1 MKQFTLLISLQLL
14 SITLLAQRYDLQGKV
29 INKSDASPLIGAH
42 VYLQSESS
50 GQKIT
55 VTDLEGFF
63 VLGDLEKGVYQL
75 KITHLGYMDYDK
87 EISVLEHF
95 DLGSIRMVEGTRL
108 KGVEITEKVIPI
120 EQQGDTMQFN
130 AKAYKTLP
138 DASAE
143 ELIEKMPTI
152 NVDGGKVEAQGEEVK
167 QVLVDGK
174 AFFGNDPTAALRNL
188 PAEVIDKIQVFD
200 QQSDQSQFTGFDDG
214 NTSKTINIITNPN
227 MRNGQFGKV
236 YGGYGYDNKY
246 QAGGNVNVFNGDQR
260 ISIIGQS
267 NNINKQNFAKEDLLG
282 VLGSNNSRRGGR
294 GGRGGRRGR
303 GGGRGQSQGSSVNDF
318 LVPQQGGVATTHAF
332 GLNYT
337 DKWGEQLDVEAS
349 YFFNYTDN
357 LSEESLIQ
365 NFVDNEEVQESYLE
379 ESNTT
384 NLNQNHRLNA
394 RLTYEL
400 NDKNSLILR
409 PRLSWQGNDGLS
421 NTLGENLIGDRLS
434 SQTTNIYEANLT
446 ALNFSNNLLWRHKF
460 EKRRR
465 TLSINFSNGF
475 APKSGSNGLFSQ
487 NEFFRNNTLTDTL
500 DQQSILDLNNLTLG
514 TNIQYTEPIGR
525 MAMLMFNY
533 RLSYQEEESDQSVFD
548 FSTDTNDYDSFN
560 ENLSNI
566 FANDYQTHQVGGGY
580 NYRKRKLMIML
591 RANVQYATLVNEQA
605 FPFEQ
610 TVSNDFLN
618 ILPMAVLR
626 IGDRKTKNLS
636 IFYRTNTQLPSIN
649 QLQNVLDNSNPIQLS
664 TGNPNLLQS
673 FQHRLFARYSKT
685 NVEKS
690 SVFFVLLSGAYTNDY
705 IANSLYLSGSDAPI
719 FDELGIENEA
729 QLSLPVNLDGYWN
742 TRALMT
748 YGFPV
753 EKLSSNLNI
762 DLSVN
767 YNTIPGLINEELNTS
782 STATFGLGLTLGSN
796 ISENLDFT
804 IASRSSYN
812 STQNSLQLQA
822 NTNFLN
828 QKTRLKFNWIIA
840 DGWIFRTDL
849 THQYYDGLAEDL
861 DTNFLLW
868 NASIG
873 KKLFE
878 NDRGEISIS
887 AFDIL
892 KQNVNITRNI
902 TEVYIEDLQTNA
914 LQQFF
919 MLNFKYDIRHFKV
932 K

>member
-1 MKQFTLLISLQLL
+1 MKLTTLFILLQFF
-14 SITLLAQRYDLQGKV
+14 SITLLAQKYDLQGKV
-29 INKSDASPLIGAH
+29 VNKSDKSPLIGAH
-42 VYLQSESS
+42 VYLQSKNS
-50 GQKIT
+50 GEKIT
-55 VTDLEGFF
+55 YTDLNGLF
-63 VLGDLEKGVYQL
+63 VSKALTKGKYQL
-75 KITHLGYMDYDK
+75 KITYLGFATYETSIEIRKDMNLGYIYMTEGVK
-87 EISVLEHF
+87 LE
-95 DLGSIRMVEGTRL
+95 
-108 KGVEITEKVIPI
+108 GVEITEKIVPI

-130 AKAYKTLP
+130 SKAYKTLP

-152 NVDGGKVEAQGEEVK
+152 SVDDGKVEAQGEEVK

-214 NTSKTINIITNPN
+214 NTTKTINIITKPN
-227 MRNGQFGKV
+227 MRNGKFGKV
-236 YGGYGYDNKY
+236 YGGYGYEDKY

-282 VLGSNNSRRGGR
+282 VLGTTNNR
-294 GGRGGRRGR
+294 RGGRRGGR
-303 GGGRGQSQGSSVNDF
+303 RGPGGGKDQGSSVNNF

-337 DKWGEQLDVEAS
+337 DKWGEKLEVEGS

-357 LSEESLIQ
+357 LSEELLIQ

-421 NTLGENLIGDRLS
+421 NTFGENQIGNLLS

-460 EKRRR
+460 DKRRR
-465 TLSINFSNGF
+465 TFSINFSNGF
-475 APKSGSNGLFSQ
+475 APKEGSNNLFSENQ
-487 NEFFRNNTLTDTL
+487 YFRNNALTDTL
-500 DQQSILDLNNLTLG
+500 NQQSILDLNNLTLG
-514 TNIQYTEPIGR
+514 TNIQYTEPLGR
-525 MAMLMFNY
+525 TAMLMFNY

-548 FSTDTNDYDSFN
+548 FATTTNSYDLFN
-560 ENLSNI
+560 DNLSNI
-566 FANDYQTHQVGGGY
+566 FANDYQTHQLGGGY
-580 NYRKRKLMIML
+580 NYRKRNKLMVMI
-591 RANVQYATLVNEQA
+591 RANVQYATMVNEQA
-605 FPFEQ
+605 FPFNQ
-610 TVSNDFLN
+610 TVTNDFFN

-626 IGDRKTKNLS
+626 IGDRKTENLN
-636 IFYRTNTQLPSIN
+636 IFYRTSTQLPSIE

-664 TGNPNLLQS
+664 TGNPNLGQS
-673 FQHRLFARYSKT
+673 FQHRLFAKYSKT
-685 NVEKS
+685 SVEKS
-690 SVFFVLLSGAYTNDY
+690 SVFFVLLSGSYTNNY

-719 FDELGIENEA
+719 FSTLGIENDA

-762 DLSVN
+762 DLSAN
-767 YNTIPGLINEELNTS
+767 YNTIPGLINEQLNTS
-782 STATFGLGLTLGSN
+782 STATFGLGLTFGSN

-804 IASRSSYN
+804 IVSRSSYN

-828 QKTRLKFNWIIA
+828 QKTRLKFNWIIG

-849 THQYYDGLAEDL
+849 THQYYDGLAEDF
-861 DTNFLLW
+861 DTNYLLW

-873 KKLFE
+873 RKLFE

-892 KQNVNITRNI
+892 KQNVNITRNV
-902 TEVYIEDLQTNA
+902 TEVYIEDIQTNA

>member
-1 MKQFTLLISLQLL
+1 MKLTTLIVLLQFF
-14 SITLLAQRYDLQGKV
+14 SITLLAQKYNLQGQV
-29 INKSDASPLIGAH
+29 VNKSDESALIGAH
-42 VYLQSESS
+42 VYLLAIQNSSE
-50 GQKIT
+50 KIT
-55 VTDLEGFF
+55 VTDLDGSF
-63 VLGDLEKGVYQL
+63 VLKELEIGIYQL
-75 KITHLGYMDYDK
+75 KITHLGYETYEK
-87 EISVLEHF
+87 EIHVKSNV
-95 DLGSIRMVEGTRL
+95 DLGRINMIEGTRL
-108 KGVEITEKVIPI
+108 KGVEIMEKIVPI

-152 NVDGGKVEAQGEEVK
+152 DIDNGKVQAQGEDVT

-214 NTSKTINIITNPN
+214 NTSKTINIITKPN
-227 MRNGQFGKV
+227 MRNGKFGKI
-236 YGGYGYDNKY
+236 YGGYGYEDKY

-282 VLGSNNSRRGGR
+282 ILGTSNNKRGGGR
-294 GGRGGRRGR
+294 GGRGG
-303 GGGRGQSQGSSVNDF
+303 GGKGQGSSVNDF
-318 LVPQQGGVATTHAF
+318 LIPQQGGVATTHAF

-337 DKWGEQLDVEAS
+337 DKWGEKMEVEGS

-379 ESNTT
+379 GSSTT

-394 RLTYEL
+394 RLTYDI

-421 NTLGENLIGDRLS
+421 NTLGENQIGNRLT
-434 SQTTNIYEANLT
+434 SQTTNTYEASLT

-465 TLSINFSNGF
+465 TFSINFSNGF
-475 APKSGSNGLFSQ
+475 APKSGSNNLFSENQ
-487 NEFFRNNTLTDTL
+487 YFRNTTLTDTL
-500 DQQSILDLNNLTLG
+500 NQQSILDLNNLTLG
-514 TNIQYTEPIGR
+514 TNIQYTEPLGR
-525 MAMLMFNY
+525 TAMLMFNY
-533 RLSYQEEESDQSVFD
+533 RLSYQQEESDQSVFD
-548 FSTDTNDYDSFN
+548 FSSGTNEYDVFN
-560 ENLSNI
+560 ESLSNI
-566 FANDYQTHQVGGGY
+566 FSNDYQTHQLGGGY
-580 NYRKRKLMIML
+580 NYRKRNNLMVMV

-605 FPFEQ
+605 FPFDQ
-610 TVSNDFLN
+610 TVTNNFLN

-626 IGDRKTKNLS
+626 IGDRKTKNLN
-636 IFYRTNTQLPSIN
+636 IFYRTSTQLPSIE

-664 TGNPNLLQS
+664 TGNPNLVQS
-673 FQHRLFARYSKT
+673 FQHRLFAKYSKT
-685 NVEKS
+685 SVEKS
-690 SVFFVLLSGAYTNDY
+690 SVFFVLLSGSYTNNY

-719 FDELGIENEA
+719 FSDFGIENDA

-762 DLSVN
+762 DLSAN
-767 YNTIPGLINEELNTS
+767 YNTIPGLINEQLNTS
-782 STATFGLGLTLGSN
+782 STATFGVGLTLGSN

-861 DTNFLLW
+861 DTNYLLW

-873 KKLFE
+873 KKFFE

-892 KQNVNITRNI
+892 KQNVNIMRNI
-902 TEVYIEDLQTNA
+902 TEVYIEDVQTNA
-914 LQQFF
+914 LQQFV